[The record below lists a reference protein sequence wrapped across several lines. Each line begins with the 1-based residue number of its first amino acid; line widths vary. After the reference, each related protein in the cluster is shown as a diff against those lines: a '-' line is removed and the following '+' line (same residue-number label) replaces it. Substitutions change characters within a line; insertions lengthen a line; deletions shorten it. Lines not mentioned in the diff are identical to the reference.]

1 MSDLLNNEDKKE
13 INIEEENKKE
23 ELSES
28 ETENVELE
36 AMGDNKII
44 FLSKEE
50 ILKMKEKE
58 KEKEE

>member
-1 MSDLLNNEDKKE
+1 MSEIKPSENIINNNNDNE
-13 INIEEENKKE
+13 INKEE

-44 FLSKEE
+44 FL
-50 ILKMKEKE
+50 
-58 KEKEE
+58 